1 MNANPDPQHPY
12 IRLLKAIDEQKV
24 VVIDNIPAPPA
35 IGDAYIASNLLII
48 VCHRGAIINDDV
60 PEYRLRAHDV
70 SVLMPDQIVLPT
82 RVTDDLCCTNVA
94 ISRQFYERLLLQYPY
109 TRHGHLFRRRPPCLL
124 TEEQF
129 RSVLDA
135 VNLALT
141 ISQSES
147 PHRLDQLAQL
157 LSILL
162 SMLGEYHVANYS
174 DETPGSTNVFSRFYD
189 ALTQHYCESHEMA
202 YYADLC
208 CLSPKH
214 FSEVIRRETGISAN
228 TWISTYVTIRAKI
241 LLDSRPDCT
250 VQQVSDVL
258 GFSEQSSF
266 ARFFKKQTG
275 MTPTEYR
282 ERG

>member
-1 MNANPDPQHPY
+1 MDVKIDLQHPY
-12 IRLLKAIDEQKV
+12 IQQLKKIDEQGV
-24 VVIDNIPAPPA
+24 VVIDNISAPPA

-48 VCHRGAIINDDV
+48 VCYRGAIINDDV
-60 PEYRLRAHDV
+60 SEYRLRAHDV
-70 SVLMPDQIVLPT
+70 SVLMPDQLVLPT

-94 ISRQFYERLLLQYPY
+94 ISRQFYDRLLQQYPY
-109 TRHGHLFRRRPPCLL
+109 TRHGDLFRRRPPCLL

-135 VNLALT
+135 VNLTRT

-147 PHRLDQLAQL
+147 PHRLAQLAQL

-174 DETPGSTNVFSRFYD
+174 DEMPNSTNVFSHFYD
-189 ALTQHYCESHEMA
+189 ALARHYCKSHEMA
-202 YYADLC
+202 FYANIC

-214 FSEVIRRETGISAN
+214 FSEVIKRETGISAN
-228 TWISTYVTIRAKI
+228 KWIATYVTIRAKT
-241 LLDSRPDCT
+241 LLDSRKDYT
-250 VQQVSDVL
+250 VQQISDSL

-266 ARFFKKQTG
+266 ARFSRNKLA
-275 MTPTEYR
+275 
-282 ERG
+282 